1 MTGRSLN
8 QKALSEAIRQGQAKI
23 AKGLK
28 TGQMRSDGPYKELL
42 KKAKPAS
49 GNSEFSGIRDES
61 GRVYKEEVSD
71 KPNFAVS
78 AKVLLIGMAAVVQ
91 ILVLAVG
98 FWLGT
103 IYSQKGAV
111 QSGLEPK
118 QESPSVI
125 IRQEQKTAAAT
136 PEPVKE
142 PLVPVRK
149 ETEVP
154 KPVPIVS
161 EELPR
166 LKPEKG
172 TNVIVIQGISLNRK
186 NELKPIQDYF
196 ISKGIETE
204 IIENRG
210 YGLLVTKQLFM
221 QDPAI
226 EGTDGY
232 EMKKRIQQ
240 LGLLYPAETGDTNF
254 GLKPFQDAYGLK
266 R

>member
-1 MTGRSLN
+1 MTARSLN

-28 TGQMRSDGPYKELL
+28 TGQMRSDGPYKELFN
-42 KKAKPAS
+42 KTKQGS
-49 GNSEFSGIRDES
+49 GSPESPFGIQDDYVCEC
-61 GRVYKEEVSD
+61 KEEVSD
-71 KPNFAVS
+71 KANVGIS
-78 AKVLLIGMAAVVQ
+78 HKVLLIGLVFVVQ
-91 ILVLAVG
+91 ILVLAIG
-98 FWLGT
+98 FWLGSV
-103 IYSQKGAV
+103 YSHKPAV
-111 QSGLEPK
+111 KASLESK
-118 QESPSVI
+118 E
-125 IRQEQKTAAAT
+125 AAAAIKPEQIEMPT
-136 PEPVKE
+136 APEPVKMPAAAVQKE
-142 PLVPVRK
+142 KEVSKPISNVP
-149 ETEVP
+149 
-154 KPVPIVS
+154 

-172 TNVIVIQGISLNRK
+172 TNAIVIQGISLNRK

-196 ISKGIETE
+196 KSKGIDTE

-226 EGTDGY
+226 AGTDGY

-240 LGLLYPAETGDTNF
+240 LGLQYPAETGDTNF